1 MSEYRAIYKCR
12 LCGESFVDYVH
23 AKDEDAAAKKVIDF
37 SLVYSGA
44 HVSRLKVPRNFQVHS
59 CNDGSYGK
67 GSCLWASEVEEFP
80 IAVTRIHFPEKAG
93 ENNG

>member
-44 HVSRLKVPRNFQVHS
+44 HVSRLKVPRNFQSHS
-59 CNDGSYGK
+59 CNDGTTHTYMAPYVPAQYIENIDEFDVEALNAALK
-67 GSCLWASEVEEFP
+67 GE
-80 IAVTRIHFPEKAG
+80 
-93 ENNG
+93 

>member
-1 MSEYRAIYKCR
+1 MDRKGGGKPMSEYRAIYKCR

-37 SLVYSGA
+37 SLVYGGA

-59 CNDGSYGK
+59 CNDGSYGIADFQGMKK
-67 GSCLWASEVEEFP
+67 GGSE
-80 IAVTRIHFPEKAG
+80 
-93 ENNG
+93 NGSPR

>member
-44 HVSRLKVPRNFQVHS
+44 HVSRLKVRAISSLTVVMTVAMESQIFR
-59 CNDGSYGK
+59 
-67 GSCLWASEVEEFP
+67 A
-80 IAVTRIHFPEKAG
+80 
-93 ENNG
+93 

>member
-1 MSEYRAIYKCR
+1 MDRKGGGKSMSEYKAIYKCR

-44 HVSRLKVPRNFQVHS
+44 HVSRLKVPRNFQSHS
-59 CNDGSYGK
+59 CNDGSYG
-67 GSCLWASEVEEFP
+67 
-80 IAVTRIHFPEKAG
+80 IADFQGMKKVG
-93 ENNG
+93 GNDG

>member
-1 MSEYRAIYKCR
+1 MDRKGGGEPVSEYRAIYKCR

-59 CNDGSYGK
+59 CNDGSYGIADFQGMK
-67 GSCLWASEVEEFP
+67 KVGGSD
-80 IAVTRIHFPEKAG
+80 G
-93 ENNG
+93 